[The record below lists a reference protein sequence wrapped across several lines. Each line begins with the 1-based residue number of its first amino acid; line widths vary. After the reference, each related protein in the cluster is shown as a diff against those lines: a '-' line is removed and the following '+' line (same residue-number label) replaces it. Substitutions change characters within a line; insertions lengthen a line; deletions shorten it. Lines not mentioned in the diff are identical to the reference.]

1 MRRGPIDVRN
11 LSKREIDQMARERA
25 QQAARLPIRGPLVPA
40 YLTEDEKRRKA
51 EEIHREIFGDRPV
64 PGKGTVQSAAEGVR
78 AGAEAPASGEKIARS
93 SAAARNPTKDPP
105 DSLPPKGRG
114 PTGPQSNKGSTGS
127 FAPQG
132 PETGAGN
139 RQTGTD
145 GRKPGGAA
153 EEETEIPEHMKSKP
167 NKRENEFMLNLM
179 VLRNTLLRNGPA
191 CRERAKLAGKWIWRD
206 IRLAT
211 VLIDRIQGALLRT
224 MPASREEYY
233 TAYAHHGHYE
243 LHIDGPIRMPRQV
256 LITDKHLGTIC
267 EAAMLS
273 ECIMC
278 IREGNEIDHCELRD
292 ALLETAAPT
301 AIQQGDSPFRKCE
314 YKDAASQLL
323 HGKDVTL

>member
-1 MRRGPIDVRN
+1 MN

-25 QQAARLPIRGPLVPA
+25 QQVARLPIPGRLVPA
-40 YLTEDEKRRKA
+40 RLTEEEKRRKA

-64 PGKGTVQSAAEGVR
+64 PGKGTVPSAAEGVR

-93 SAAARNPTKDPP
+93 SAAAR
-105 DSLPPKGRG
+105 
-114 PTGPQSNKGSTGS
+114 
-127 FAPQG
+127 APEG
-132 PETGAGN
+132 AET
-139 RQTGTD
+139 R
-145 GRKPGGAA
+145 PA
-153 EEETEIPEHMKSKP
+153 ESEPEETEIPEHLKSKP

-211 VLIDRIQGALLRT
+211 VLIDRIQEALLRT

-233 TAYAHHGHYE
+233 AAYAHHGHYE
-243 LHIDGPIRMPRQV
+243 LHIDGPIRTPRQV

>member
-1 MRRGPIDVRN
+1 MRSGPIDVKN
-11 LSKREIDQMARERA
+11 LSKREIDQMIREKA
-25 QQAARLPIRGPLVPA
+25 NQQARLPIPGRLVPA
-40 YLTEDEKRRKA
+40 HLTEEEKRRKA

-64 PGKGTVQSAAEGVR
+64 PGKGTVPPAAEGVR
-78 AGAEAPASGEKIARS
+78 AGAEAPASGQKIARS
-93 SAAARNPTKDPP
+93 SAAARAPQ
-105 DSLPPKGRG
+105 GRG
-114 PTGPQSNKGSTGS
+114 PAGPQSNKGSTGS
-127 FAPQG
+127 FAPEG
-132 PETGAGN
+132 PETGPAE
-139 RQTGTD
+139 
-145 GRKPGGAA
+145 PGP
-153 EEETEIPEHMKSKP
+153 EETEIPEHLKSKP

-191 CRERAKLAGKWIWRD
+191 CRERAKLAGKWVWRD

-211 VLIDRIQGALLRT
+211 VLIDRIQEALLRT

-301 AIQQGDSPFRKCE
+301 AIQKGDSPFRKCE

>member
-1 MRRGPIDVRN
+1 MDKYPADDGEEGEGMRGPIDVRN
-11 LSKREIDQMARERA
+11 LSKREIDQMIREKA
-25 QQAARLPIRGPLVPA
+25 NQQARLPIRGPLVPA
-40 YLTEDEKRRKA
+40 HLTEEEKRRKA

-64 PGKGTVQSAAEGVR
+64 PGKGTVSSAAEGVR

-93 SAAARNPTKDPP
+93 SAAAR
-105 DSLPPKGRG
+105 
-114 PTGPQSNKGSTGS
+114 
-127 FAPQG
+127 APEG
-132 PETGAGN
+132 PETG
-139 RQTGTD
+139 
-145 GRKPGGAA
+145 PA
-153 EEETEIPEHMKSKP
+153 EPDPEETEIPEHMKSKP

>member
-1 MRRGPIDVRN
+1 MRSGPIDVRN

-25 QQAARLPIRGPLVPA
+25 QQAARLPIPGRLVPA
-40 YLTEDEKRRKA
+40 HLTEEEKRRKA

-64 PGKGTVQSAAEGVR
+64 PGKGTVSSAADGMR

-93 SAAARNPTKDPP
+93 SAAARAPE
-105 DSLPPKGRG
+105 GRG
-114 PTGPQSNKGSTGS
+114 PTGPQTNTGSTGS
-127 FAPQG
+127 CAPEG
-132 PETGAGN
+132 RGA
-139 RQTGTD
+139 D
-145 GRKPGGAA
+145 PAP
-153 EEETEIPEHMKSKP
+153 EIPEDRKTKP

-211 VLIDRIQGALLRT
+211 VLIDRIQEALLRT

-243 LHIDGPIRMPRQV
+243 LHIDGPIRTPRQV

>member
-1 MRRGPIDVRN
+1 MN

-25 QQAARLPIRGPLVPA
+25 QQAARLPIPGRLVPA
-40 YLTEDEKRRKA
+40 RLTEEEKRRKA

-64 PGKGTVQSAAEGVR
+64 PGKGAVTTAAEGVR

-93 SAAARNPTKDPP
+93 SAAAR
-105 DSLPPKGRG
+105 
-114 PTGPQSNKGSTGS
+114 
-127 FAPQG
+127 APEAEA
-132 PETGAGN
+132 PE
-139 RQTGTD
+139 
-145 GRKPGGAA
+145 P
-153 EEETEIPEHMKSKP
+153 EETEIPEHLKSKP

-211 VLIDRIQGALLRT
+211 VLIDRIQEALLRT

-233 TAYAHHGHYE
+233 SAYAHHGHYE
-243 LHIDGPIRMPRQV
+243 LHIDGPIRTPRQV

-278 IREGNEIDHCELRD
+278 IREGNEIDRCELRD

>member
-1 MRRGPIDVRN
+1 MRSGPIDVKN
-11 LSKREIDQMARERA
+11 LSKREIDQMIREKA
-25 QQAARLPIRGPLVPA
+25 NQQARLPIRGPLVPA
-40 YLTEDEKRRKA
+40 YLTEEEKRRKA

-64 PGKGTVQSAAEGVR
+64 PGKWTVTPAAEGVR
-78 AGAEAPASGEKIARS
+78 AGAEAPASGQKNARS
-93 SAAARNPTKDPP
+93 SATAR
-105 DSLPPKGRG
+105 
-114 PTGPQSNKGSTGS
+114 
-127 FAPQG
+127 APEAEA
-132 PETGAGN
+132 PE
-139 RQTGTD
+139 
-145 GRKPGGAA
+145 P
-153 EEETEIPEHMKSKP
+153 EETEIPESLKNKP

-301 AIQQGDSPFRKCE
+301 VIQQGDSPFRKCE

>member
-1 MRRGPIDVRN
+1 MRN

-40 YLTEDEKRRKA
+40 HLTEEEKRRKA
-51 EEIHREIFGDRPV
+51 EEIYREIFGDRPV
-64 PGKGTVQSAAEGVR
+64 PGKGTVTPAADGVR

-93 SAAARNPTKDPP
+93 SAAAR
-105 DSLPPKGRG
+105 
-114 PTGPQSNKGSTGS
+114 
-127 FAPQG
+127 APQG
-132 PETGAGN
+132 GGQAEPKPE
-139 RQTGTD
+139 D
-145 GRKPGGAA
+145 RKGQGAA
-153 EEETEIPEHMKSKP
+153 EEETEIPEHLKSKP

-211 VLIDRIQGALLRT
+211 VLIDRIQEALLRT

-301 AIQQGDSPFRKCE
+301 AIQKGDSPFRKCE

>member
-1 MRRGPIDVRN
+1 MRSGPIDVRN

-25 QQAARLPIRGPLVPA
+25 QQAARLPIPGRLVPA
-40 YLTEDEKRRKA
+40 HLTEEEKRRKA

-93 SAAARNPTKDPP
+93 SAAAR
-105 DSLPPKGRG
+105 
-114 PTGPQSNKGSTGS
+114 
-127 FAPQG
+127 APEG
-132 PETGAGN
+132 PETGPAE
-139 RQTGTD
+139 
-145 GRKPGGAA
+145 PGP
-153 EEETEIPEHMKSKP
+153 EETEIPEHMKSKP

>member
-1 MRRGPIDVRN
+1 MRGPIDVRN

-40 YLTEDEKRRKA
+40 RLTEEEKRRKA

-64 PGKGTVQSAAEGVR
+64 PGKGTVPSAAEGVR

-93 SAAARNPTKDPP
+93 SAAARAPEA
-105 DSLPPKGRG
+105 GRG
-114 PTGPQSNKGSTGS
+114 PTGPQSNKGPTGS

-132 PETGAGN
+132 RGPAGQVEPKPE
-139 RQTGTD
+139 
-145 GRKPGGAA
+145 GRGPA
-153 EEETEIPEHMKSKP
+153 EEEAEIPESLKSKP

-211 VLIDRIQGALLRT
+211 VLIDRIQEALLRT

-233 TAYAHHGHYE
+233 AAYAHHGHYE
-243 LHIDGPIRMPRQV
+243 LHIDGPIRTPRQV

-301 AIQQGDSPFRKCE
+301 AIQKGDSPFRKCE

>member
-1 MRRGPIDVRN
+1 MRN

-25 QQAARLPIRGPLVPA
+25 QQVARLPIPGRLVPA
-40 YLTEDEKRRKA
+40 RLTEEEKRRKA

-64 PGKGTVQSAAEGVR
+64 PGKGTVPSAAEGVR

-93 SAAARNPTKDPP
+93 SAAAR
-105 DSLPPKGRG
+105 
-114 PTGPQSNKGSTGS
+114 
-127 FAPQG
+127 APEG
-132 PETGAGN
+132 PETGA
-139 RQTGTD
+139 
-145 GRKPGGAA
+145 A
-153 EEETEIPEHMKSKP
+153 EPDPEETEIPEHLKSKP

-211 VLIDRIQGALLRT
+211 VLIDRIQEALLRT

-243 LHIDGPIRMPRQV
+243 LHIDGPIRTPRQV

-301 AIQQGDSPFRKCE
+301 AIQKGDSPFRKCE

>member
-1 MRRGPIDVRN
+1 MDKYPADDGEEEQGMRRGPIDYHN

-25 QQAARLPIRGPLVPA
+25 QQVARLPIPGRLVPA
-40 YLTEDEKRRKA
+40 RLTEEEKRRKA
-51 EEIHREIFGDRPV
+51 EEIHRELFGDRPV
-64 PGKGTVQSAAEGVR
+64 PGKGTVTPAAEGVR
-78 AGAEAPASGEKIARS
+78 AGAEAPASGQKIARS
-93 SAAARNPTKDPP
+93 SAAAR
-105 DSLPPKGRG
+105 
-114 PTGPQSNKGSTGS
+114 
-127 FAPQG
+127 APEG
-132 PETGAGN
+132 PETGSGNSRAGA
-139 RQTGTD
+139 D
-145 GRKPGGAA
+145 SEGRKAGGPA
-153 EEETEIPEHMKSKP
+153 EEETEIPEHLKSKP

-206 IRLAT
+206 IRLAI
-211 VLIDRIQGALLRT
+211 VLIDRIQEALLRT

-243 LHIDGPIRMPRQV
+243 LHIDGPILTPRQV

-301 AIQQGDSPFRKCE
+301 VIQQGDSPFRKCE